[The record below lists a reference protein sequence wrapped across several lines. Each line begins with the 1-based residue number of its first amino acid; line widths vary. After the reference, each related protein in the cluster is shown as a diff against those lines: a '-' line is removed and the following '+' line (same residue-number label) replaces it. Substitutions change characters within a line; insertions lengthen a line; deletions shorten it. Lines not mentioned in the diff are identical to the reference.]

1 MTDTAQGQARVYRVL
16 GVVLLLTL
24 WQVAG
29 MTHLAGRTLPPLT
42 EVLGVLGQP
51 FRMALLLRSA
61 GATMASATEGL
72 LLGTMLGVPTAMMA
86 HLVPSLRPGLD
97 RMAAL
102 IQAVPAIALGPI
114 LMITMGRERTPM
126 ALAALPVFFL
136 SYVAATSGLRS
147 ASARLGQMLTGLG
160 ASRWQRMRYVEAP
173 SAMLS
178 VVSGLK
184 LSVSTALIGAIV
196 GEWFGASTGLGIVIL
211 NTMQNFQVPLMW
223 AAVLTVT
230 SISLGAFGLLTMV
243 ERAVS
248 RRFA

>member
-1 MTDTAQGQARVYRVL
+1 MVDGAKGRARGYRAL
-16 GVVLLLTL
+16 GVMLLLTL

-29 MTHLAGRTLPPLT
+29 MAHVAGRTLPPLT

-51 FRMALLLRSA
+51 FRMALLMRSA
-61 GATMASATEGL
+61 GATLRSAMEGL
-72 LLGTMLGVPTAMMA
+72 LLGTLLGIPTAMVA
-86 HLVPSLRPGLD
+86 HLLPSLRPGLD

-114 LMITMGRERTPM
+114 LIVTMGRERTPM

-136 SYVAATSGLRS
+136 SYVAASSGLRS
-147 ASARLGQMLTGLG
+147 ASARLGQMLTAMG
-160 ASRWQRMRYVEAP
+160 ASGWQRMRYVEAP
-173 SAMLS
+173 SALLS

-230 SISLGAFGLLTMV
+230 LISIGAFGLLGLV
-243 ERAVS
+243 ERLVL